1 MLYEFMDYA
10 GYELYDLVA
19 QMVRN
24 IKPPILAMKKS
35 EIIPFAAIWMDLE
48 IMMLSEKSDRERQI

>member
-1 MLYEFMDYA
+1 MDYT

-19 QMVRN
+19 QMLRN

-35 EIIPFAAIWMDLE
+35 EIMPFAAIWMNPE
-48 IMMLSEKSDRERQI
+48 IMMLSEVRQRKTNII

>member
-1 MLYEFMDYA
+1 MDYA

>member
-1 MLYEFMDYA
+1 MDYT

-19 QMVRN
+19 QMLRN

-35 EIIPFAAIWMDLE
+35 EIMPFAAIWMDPE
-48 IMMLSEKSDRERQI
+48 IMMLSEVRQRKTNII